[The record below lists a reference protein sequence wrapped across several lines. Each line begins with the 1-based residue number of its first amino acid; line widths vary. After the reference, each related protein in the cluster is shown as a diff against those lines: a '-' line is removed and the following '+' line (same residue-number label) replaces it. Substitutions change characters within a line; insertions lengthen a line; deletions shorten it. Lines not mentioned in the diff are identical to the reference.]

1 MKKTE
6 PNKPLTQGEI
16 DALLNVLS
24 GELRGAVL
32 LSLLTR
38 RPVREIVGWPWESV
52 VPFIRDLADHFHGS
66 CPSDPAAPLFP
77 GLSKLPARFF
87 DNSGGPATAQAS
99 IGHLVSQVLSTT
111 PVSSGPKARPHR
123 RKHSK

>member
-1 MKKTE
+1 M
-6 PNKPLTQGEI
+6 NKRAPRETLTQVEI
-16 DALLNVLS
+16 DSLLDVLS

-52 VPFIRDLADHFHGS
+52 VPFIRDLADHFHGG

-87 DNSGGPATAQAS
+87 QNSGGPGTAQAS

-111 PVSSGPKARPHR
+111 PVSSGPKARTHR